1 MRIGCGLSEGRCVRH
16 RAARRGFSI
25 KDAVV
30 VLVIIGV
37 VLGVGFP
44 AMMYMRERM
53 RNMTCQG
60 NLRKIGAAIDRYR
73 SNDPSSAYPNG
84 SGYHAADKSAGVS
97 WWIDILPH
105 AEGADH
111 LPKWTNVRNRAERFR
126 RTKVV
131 NVFTT
136 ALRRRLPKRGLD
148 RRPLERETADSF
160 V

>member
-1 MRIGCGLSEGRCVRH
+1 MRNVFGIPAGRCVR
-16 RAARRGFSI
+16 RPATRRGFSI

-53 RNMTCQG
+53 RNMTCQS

-73 SNDPSSAYPNG
+73 SNDPSSSYPNG

-97 WWIDILPH
+97 W
-105 AEGADH
+105 
-111 LPKWTNVRNRAERFR
+111 
-126 RTKVV
+126 
-131 NVFTT
+131 
-136 ALRRRLPKRGLD
+136 
-148 RRPLERETADSF
+148 
-160 V
+160 